1 MKDFSRSIPPRLYN
15 ITANVLGNSNMRKN
29 AKKWIKLN
37 EKAYM
42 INDTFAHFNSNEWI
56 FDSSKTVALLESMSA
71 DEI

>member
-1 MKDFSRSIPPRLYN
+1 MKDFTRSIPPRLYN

-42 INDTFAHFNSNEWI
+42 INETFAHFNSNEWI

-71 DEI
+71 DES